1 MAGSENGSVSGRI
14 SPEQKKRWIPDSLRP
29 PFMFTVAAFFLL
41 MAVSIELLRQYSNRH
56 HGLIHLKSYEQ
67 LGSHTSGVYTYIP
80 TAFAVLA
87 VALWNICALDVLR
100 LESWFQLAQPEGAPG
115 TVLFTNYCFYYGA
128 LTPIMAVRNRHW
140 IVVCVSSIGLILRVM
155 LPSLMSGLVFLD
167 EPYIVSTR
175 HINTWPNLVSV
186 ETQSAWLENAAYYSG
201 NKTGTTLG
209 TFFFYQSLD
218 YSIPPTSRPV
228 SAGSEAP
235 TWALTQ
241 DIYWAELSCMEAQ
254 SIDISPSI
262 WTDPISTGKALTW
275 KSGSVKF
282 LNVSDTSADSE
293 CRVEITLNSTYPTG
307 NGMSQIR
314 HWEPLD
320 PKENTSTLNNTGC
333 NSFSLIGLIIDVDT
347 TSKNLAS
354 NATVFGCTPSYLRA
368 KAAMTLPSNSS
379 VAEITNVSSTTT
391 TLTSTNLSISN
402 FQTLLFAKY
411 LQDDLALWDNDRLI
425 SLSGATGVNGTLIS
439 TDTHRINSAQYERD
453 ISRLWNRHFVASFNN
468 FFDMT
473 VGPTR
478 DNVTLTTATVVYSVT
493 GHSALV
499 AEALLF
505 SAFVLLIVL
514 PFVYSR
520 RPNFLQSDPGSI
532 AAQCAL
538 ITDTLSS
545 LNRLTPSDL
554 DYTRAT
560 PRQLRRFARTLW
572 CKWTDGPSGK
582 RLDITPCEEFVAT
595 PASET
600 SRERRRARRRAKRR
614 ARPASRPHFLTP
626 PWFAVEFLLM
636 AGVLGAFGV
645 SFQYIRVDKFDTS
658 DSAGTMAVAY
668 FLVYGPTVIASMI
681 SSLFISIHRHIGY
694 MEPWIQL
701 KKGMALATNSLTVN
715 YCSHT
720 PLTIWKLFRENRPP
734 LLVMLS
740 VVCMLDFVLTIVSSG
755 MFEPSVDYWTDRV
768 NAFTVQYNDSRF
780 FNPEVR
786 PEFTGFSLISDSLA
800 TGKSLVSWN
809 TPSLFFYPLGINDPD
824 AEWTDWTMYTAR
836 TRGIGTELQ
845 CEELSSNQSR
855 YDSVSG
861 SSYWDYTAAS
871 DTLCTAELL
880 NTIQN
885 DRSLNATLNFS
896 ASLNSSIACEQS
908 FLVSF
913 SGNLNDTDVTT
924 KSSATTNTTVFHC
937 SPKVII
943 EDFEVRFDPDGMVH
957 GSTPVSKTSVTSG
970 PMFQN
975 MSNSLVP
982 FNRAFIRH
990 TQANSSWA
998 GLLTTQIYDT
1008 LISHPTAHNH
1018 SWSHSHS
1025 DFHSKAQHAYSQKN
1039 ETQEQ
1044 AMIQILQD
1052 VYQATF
1058 STYTTLQRDLYLSPL
1073 TLSEDANPTIVG
1085 IITSAYWDITP
1096 SNTTIVIIIILL
1108 SFDICVL
1115 VAVFWLRHDQY
1126 AGPPI
1131 PRSAGSL
1138 VPWIANSSMLNDI
1151 RETAEWSQDERKKH
1165 LQLLGH
1171 RYRFGEWD
1179 GAGGRIALDH
1189 DEKPL
1194 ADDEYEMNEWQL
1206 PRSNHIENTQTS
1218 G

>member
-14 SPEQKKRWIPDSLRP
+14 PPEQKKRWIPDSLRP

-41 MAVSIELLRQYSNRH
+41 MALSIEFLRQYSNRH
-56 HGLIHLKSYEQ
+56 QGLIHLKSYEQ

-80 TAFAVLA
+80 TTFAVLA
-87 VALWNICALDVLR
+87 VALWNICALDILR
-100 LESWFQLAQPEGAPG
+100 LESWFQLAQPEGSPG

-140 IVVCVSSIGLILRVM
+140 IVVCVSSIGLVLRVM

-167 EPYIVSTR
+167 EPDIVSTK

-186 ETQSAWLENAAYYSG
+186 ETQSAWLESAAYYSG
-201 NKTGTTLG
+201 NKTGTPLD
-209 TFFFYQSLD
+209 TFFFYQSPN

-235 TWALTQ
+235 TWTLTQ
-241 DIYWAELSCMEAQ
+241 TVYWAELSCMEAQ

-262 WTDPISTGKALTW
+262 WMDPISTSKALTW
-275 KSGSVKF
+275 KFDNDKF
-282 LNVSDTSADSE
+282 PNASDTNADSE
-293 CRVEITLNSTYPTG
+293 CRVEITINSTYPSG
-307 NGMSQIR
+307 NGISQIR
-314 HWEPLD
+314 HWEPLN
-320 PKENTSTLNNTGC
+320 PKESTSTLNNTGC
-333 NSFSLIGLIIDVDT
+333 NSFSLIGLIIDVDA
-347 TSKNLAS
+347 TSTSLAS

-368 KAAMTLPSNSS
+368 QAAMTLPANSS
-379 VAEITNVSSTTT
+379 VADITNVSSTTA
-391 TLTSTNLSISN
+391 TLTSTNFSISN

-411 LQDDLALWDNDRLI
+411 LQDDLALWDNGRSI
-425 SLSGATGVNGTLIS
+425 SLSGATGVNGTLIPS
-439 TDTHRINSAQYERD
+439 DTHCISSAQYERD
-453 ISRLWNRHFVASFNN
+453 VSRLWNKHFVASFNN
-468 FFDMT
+468 FFDT
-473 VGPTR
+473 NISPTR
-478 DNVTLTTATVVYSVT
+478 DNVTLTIATVVYRVT
-493 GHSALV
+493 DHSALV

-505 SAFVLLIVL
+505 SAFLLLIVL
-514 PFVYSR
+514 PIVYPR

-545 LNRLTPSDL
+545 LDRLTPSNM

-582 RLDITPCEEFVAT
+582 RLDITPREEFVAT

-600 SRERRRARRRAKRR
+600 SRVRRRARRRA
-614 ARPASRPHFLTP
+614 RPTSRPHFLTP

-701 KKGMALATNSLTVN
+701 KKGMALATHSLTVN

-720 PLTIWKLFRENRPP
+720 PLTVWKLFRNNRPP

-755 MFEPSVDYWTDRV
+755 MFEPSVDYWTDHV
-768 NAFTVQYNDSRF
+768 NAFTVQYNGSRF

-809 TPSLFFYPLGINDPD
+809 TPSLSFYPLGINDPD

-836 TRGIGTELQ
+836 TRGVGTELQ
-845 CEELSSNQSR
+845 CEELPSNHSR
-855 YDSVSG
+855 YDSVSD
-861 SSYWDYTAAS
+861 SSYWDYNTAS
-871 DTLCTAELL
+871 GTICTAELL
-880 NTIQN
+880 NLTEN
-885 DRSLNATLNFS
+885 GWSLNATLYFS
-896 ASLNSSIACEQS
+896 APLNSSRACERS
-908 FLVSF
+908 FLVGL
-913 SGNLNDTDVTT
+913 SGNLNDTGVRT
-924 KSSATTNTTVFHC
+924 KSPATTNTNVFLC

-957 GSTPVSKTSVTSG
+957 GSTPVPKTSVTSG

-975 MSNSLVP
+975 VSNSLVP
-982 FNRAFIRH
+982 FNQAFIRH

-1008 LISHPTAHNH
+1008 LISDPTAHNH

-1025 DFHSKAQHAYSQKN
+1025 EFHSKARHAYSHKN
-1039 ETQEQ
+1039 ETHKE
-1044 AMIQILQD
+1044 ALIHTLQD

-1073 TLSEDANPTIVG
+1073 TPSDTTVAGTITAAV
-1085 IITSAYWDITP
+1085 WEITP

-1108 SFDICVL
+1108 SFDLCVL

-1131 PRSAGSL
+1131 PRSVGSL
-1138 VPWIANSSMLNDI
+1138 IPWIAHSSMLNDI
-1151 RETAEWSQDERKKH
+1151 RDTAEWSQDERKKH
-1165 LQLLGH
+1165 LQLLGY

-1179 GAGGRIALDH
+1179 GEGGRIALDH
-1189 DEKPL
+1189 DEKPM
-1194 ADDEYEMNEWQL
+1194 AGEEYEMNEWQL
-1206 PRSNHIENTQTS
+1206 PSSNQIENTQTS